1 MLLKRK
7 GETGACSARW
17 QDRFFFFF
25 FFFKVINEVYFW
37 CRNKQIEQL
46 YRIENS
52 ETGHAYMEMIG

>member
-7 GETGACSARW
+7 GEMGACSARW
-17 QDRFFFFF
+17 QDRFFFF
-25 FFFKVINEVYFW
+25 KVINVVQYG

>member
-1 MLLKRK
+1 MRRGLALPGGK
-7 GETGACSARW
+7 TG
-17 QDRFFFFF
+17 FFF